1 MISTAESLSSRKELQ
16 SARTSSSR
24 SPERIQA
31 CLHDK
36 EEAEEVA
43 AAAVAAGEAAGWLL
57 VPSEPASARNAAR
70 PLRTN
75 AVSPVTNRNARPA
88 AL

>member
-1 MISTAESLSSRKELQ
+1 MISTAESRSSRKELQ

-24 SPERIQA
+24 SPERMQL
-31 CLHDK
+31 CLQCADK

-43 AAAVAAGEAAGWLL
+43 AEDAGEAAGWLL

-70 PLRTN
+70 PLNTN

-88 AL
+88 AR